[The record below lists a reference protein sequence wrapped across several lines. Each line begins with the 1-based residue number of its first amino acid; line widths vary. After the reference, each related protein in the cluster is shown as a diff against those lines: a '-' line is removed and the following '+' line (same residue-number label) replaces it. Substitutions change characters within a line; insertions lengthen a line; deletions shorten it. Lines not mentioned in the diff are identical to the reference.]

1 MFDQLDQLDQLTEPV
16 QGMLGSPWL
25 WLIILLVSGLDALL
39 PFMPSETTVVL
50 VAVLIGPDLPLLAL
64 LAGVAATGALAG
76 DCLGYAVGRYAGP
89 RAIGRLLRGER
100 GRARHTRARA
110 MVERH
115 AALLVIAGRFVPG
128 GRVVASLSTGS
139 VRFPL
144 RRFVLLDAAGAG
156 IWAVCSAAL
165 GGFGGTAFTD
175 SPAVGMLLASGAGLL
190 VAGCVGY
197 LHRRGVGV
205 PEERPP
211 GTSEE
216 RPPGRQ
222 KRRGRG
228 GGAAPGRAGERIP
241 PGRTPG
247 RRSRR
252 ACDPGPEPQ
261 MPGTYL

>member
-1 MFDQLDQLDQLTEPV
+1 MFDQLDQLDQLTEPL

-89 RAIGRLLRGER
+89 RAIARLLRGER

-175 SPAVGMLLASGAGLL
+175 SPAAGMLLASGAGLL

-197 LHRRGVGV
+197 LHRRGGGV

-216 RPPGRQ
+216 RRPGTP
-222 KRRGRG
+222 KRRGRR

-241 PGRTPG
+241 ARPHARQEE
-247 RRSRR
+247 
-252 ACDPGPEPQ
+252 PE
-261 MPGTYL
+261 GV

>member
-1 MFDQLDQLDQLTEPV
+1 MFDQLDQLDRLTEPL

-89 RAIGRLLRGER
+89 RATARLLRGER

-128 GRVVASLSTGS
+128 GRVVATLSTGS

-144 RRFVLLDAAGAG
+144 RRFVLLDAAGSG

-175 SPAVGMLLASGAGLL
+175 SPAAGMLLASGAGLL

-197 LHRRGVGV
+197 LHQRGVGV
-205 PEERPP
+205 PEGRRP
-211 GTSEE
+211 GTPEE
-216 RPPGRQ
+216 RPAGHTEVPRPA
-222 KRRGRG
+222 RGSGTRPG
-228 GGAAPGRAGERIP
+228 GGAAPRPAAPPAGGAGGRVS
-241 PGRTPG
+241 PG
-247 RRSRR
+247 
-252 ACDPGPEPQ
+252 PQ